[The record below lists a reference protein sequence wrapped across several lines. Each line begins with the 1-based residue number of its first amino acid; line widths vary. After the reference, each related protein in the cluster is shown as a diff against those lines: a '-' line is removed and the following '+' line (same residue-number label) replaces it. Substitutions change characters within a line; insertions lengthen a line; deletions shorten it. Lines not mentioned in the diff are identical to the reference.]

1 MKKIYVL
8 ALTVLVI
15 SCNKN
20 HYDYPRTHQVDASL
34 VKDWIAIQLRLIR
47 NTTGVTHVAYS
58 RPFAYSGVAMYAS
71 ILKADRQNKTGMPDG
86 EQGAGGDN
94 QSHKSL
100 YGPIAANAAMAT
112 TLRFFYGSKFENR
125 TLIDS
130 LEKAYFDRFASNTSH
145 STDEEASV
153 QLGNT
158 VATQVVEWS
167 KLDGSSQ
174 ASIPYTPRGTGYW
187 EPTAPAYA
195 AAAVPGWG
203 NNQTI
208 LAESFAGVNTTAPLP
223 FSIEPNSSFYL
234 MVKEVLDISRQL
246 TAEQKA
252 IATYWDDAPNGKYL
266 TVFGHWFNILRQAL
280 DKKNLP
286 LNQAALAYLQLGI
299 SMNDAGIYCWKTK
312 FTFHQIRPIT
322 YIRKYM
328 GDENWNSF
336 ITTPAHPEYLA
347 AHATLSGAAAAALTA
362 HFGRN
367 FAFTDH
373 SYDELGMQPRSFQNF
388 EAAALEAGNSRI
400 YGGIHYRPSV
410 MAGLAAGKSVANN
423 VDRQL
428 KLPFHL
434 LVPGEIK

>member
-8 ALTVLVI
+8 ALTLIVL
-15 SCNKN
+15 SCKKN
-20 HYDYPRTHQVDASL
+20 PSDYPQTRQVDASL
-34 VKDWIAIQLRLIR
+34 VKDWIAVQLRLIR

-58 RPFAYSGVAMYAS
+58 RPFAYSGIAMYS
-71 ILKADRQNKTGMPDG
+71 SLLKADQQNRSSTPGVENEHRG
-86 EQGAGGDN
+86 
-94 QSHKSL
+94 HRSL
-100 YGPIAANAAMAT
+100 FGPIAANAAMAT

-130 LEKAYFDRFASNTSH
+130 LEKVYFDRFGALTSH
-145 STDEEASV
+145 STDEEASA
-153 QLGNT
+153 QLGNA

-167 KLDGSSQ
+167 KQDGASQ
-174 ASIPYTPRGTGYW
+174 ANIPYTPKGTGYW

-203 NNQTI
+203 NNSTI
-208 LAESFAGVNTTAPLP
+208 LAESFSGINTTAPP
-223 FSIEPNSSFYL
+223 AFSIDSSSSFYV

-246 TAEQKA
+246 TTEQKA

-280 DKKNLP
+280 QKKNMP
-286 LNQAALAYLQLGI
+286 LREAALVYMQLGI

-312 FTFHQIRPIT
+312 FTYNQIRPIT

-328 GDENWNSF
+328 GEPNWSSF

-367 FAFTDH
+367 FSFTDH
-373 SYDELGMQPRSFQNF
+373 SYDELGMQPRSFGNF

-410 MAGLAAGKSVANN
+410 MAGLAAGKAVGNN
-423 VDRQL
+423 VDRLL